1 MPKTKAQRKKEK
13 LASGEYFKN
22 PLSGRLIKLGGQ
34 THKKLIEDGTLNAEG
49 KLTEGMK
56 RITEVLQSPQFLEG
70 KTELRE
76 GNNSFVEVPRRRRKA
91 NKVRYSSAEERKIE
105 VGQETVLAGSA
116 GVQSAQVFGHPS
128 EPVGTRTGN
137 LPLPQSKAE
146 EKAQDV
152 DIKEN
157 ILNVQETETLPPA
170 PAQSPTEP
178 NRISDL
184 PPNEQDDK
192 LQAQIEQKN
201 EQTMTEYQQSLFEY
215 YQKNQNR
222 PFNEDEFRK
231 LLELSGFPQNTI
243 DRMVDEERGRRS
255 SILSAKNPNQLLL
268 DYENEIAPKHGYP
281 VDIKTDLRESSLF
294 YAPPTDMGLKTHEQY
309 VGYQN
314 DIRINKSAKKLGT
327 KLVYRK
333 IGTEPSI
340 AIAPSRKKLVL
351 RASDGDERALL
362 DVTVPEKIESNL
374 PRTGIEKTFDG
385 KGTNLGG
392 QFQGFDLTN
401 PSEPLIGLHR
411 GGTIDDVWIY

>member
-22 PLSGRLIKLGGQ
+22 PLSGRLIKRGGP
-34 THKKLIEDGTLNAEG
+34 THKKLIEDELLNAEG
-49 KLTEGMK
+49 KLTQDMATIK
-56 RITEVLQSPQFLEG
+56 
-70 KTELRE
+70 
-76 GNNSFVEVPRRRRKA
+76 SFMRRHPTDRQLILGEEHFIEVPKPIE
-91 NKVRYSSAEERKIE
+91 YSSAEERKIE

-137 LPLPQSKAE
+137 LPLPQSASEHKAYV
-146 EKAQDV
+146 V
-152 DIKEN
+152 DIKQDVINEN
-157 ILNVQETETLPPA
+157 EDIPIPKNEPKPLPY
-170 PAQSPTEP
+170 EP
-178 NRISDL
+178 NLQSDL

-192 LQAQIEQKN
+192 LQTQIEQSN
-201 EQTMTEYQQSLFEY
+201 EQKMMQYQQQLFAY
-215 YQKNQNR
+215 YQQNQNR
-222 PFNEDEFRK
+222 PFNEDKFRK
-231 LLELSGFPQNTI
+231 LLELSGFPQNKI
-243 DRMVDEERGRRS
+243 DRMVDEERGRTS
-255 SILSAKNPNQLLL
+255 SFISEKNPNQLLL

-281 VDIKTDLRESSLF
+281 VNIKTDLRESSLF
-294 YAPPTDMGLKTHEQY
+294 YAPPTDLGLKTHEQY
-309 VGYQN
+309 VGYQD

-351 RASDGDERALL
+351 RASEGDERSLL

-385 KGTNLGG
+385 KGTAVGG

>member
-1 MPKTKAQRKKEK
+1 
-13 LASGEYFKN
+13 
-22 PLSGRLIKLGGQ
+22 
-34 THKKLIEDGTLNAEG
+34 
-49 KLTEGMK
+49 
-56 RITEVLQSPQFLEG
+56 
-70 KTELRE
+70 
-76 GNNSFVEVPRRRRKA
+76 
-91 NKVRYSSAEERKIE
+91 
-105 VGQETVLAGSA
+105 
-116 GVQSAQVFGHPS
+116 
-128 EPVGTRTGN
+128 
-137 LPLPQSKAE
+137 
-146 EKAQDV
+146 
-152 DIKEN
+152 
-157 ILNVQETETLPPA
+157 
-170 PAQSPTEP
+170 
-178 NRISDL
+178 
-184 PPNEQDDK
+184 
-192 LQAQIEQKN
+192 
-201 EQTMTEYQQSLFEY
+201 MTEYQQSLFEY

-294 YAPPTDMGLKTHEQY
+294 YAPPTDLGLKTHEQY
-309 VGYQN
+309 VGYQD
-314 DIRINKSAKKLGT
+314 DIRITKSAKKLGT

-351 RASDGDERALL
+351 RASEGDERALL